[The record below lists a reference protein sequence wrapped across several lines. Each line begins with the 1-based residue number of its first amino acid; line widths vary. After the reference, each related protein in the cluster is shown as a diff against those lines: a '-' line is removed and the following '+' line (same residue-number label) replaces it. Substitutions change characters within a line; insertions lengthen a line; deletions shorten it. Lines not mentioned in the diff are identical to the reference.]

1 MSQQLWQTY
10 EDRLNLLKS
19 LVKRETVTNT
29 QGQITFPDFVK
40 NLLLKLEYFQQHQSQ
55 ILLEAT
61 EDEKEAVVRKFHW

>member
-1 MSQQLWQTY
+1 MAQQLWQTY

-19 LVKRETVTNT
+19 LVKHETVTST
-29 QGQITFPDFVK
+29 QGEITFPNFVK

-61 EDEKEAVVRKFHW
+61 EDKKKLL